1 MLGDLELARWVRTG
15 DPGGRAFPDR
25 PGQQADPP
33 ARLGA
38 YAALVHRRTTAL
50 VGPDGHLQAPWPR
63 ALGTPPWG
71 VCRELE
77 SLGAPPGT
85 RYGTVVVRRAS
96 PLRLGRLI
104 DTMAA
109 RIGPRCP
116 GVLYVGS
123 RWLPRHIALVVPSS
137 SGSGVAVYDPGGGTV
152 RQLDSWLV
160 GELAGGRAELGGWG
174 FAWLLCLP
182 SASPW
187 AMPDDQAAES

>member
-1 MLGDLELARWVRTG
+1 MLGDRELAHWVRTG
-15 DPGGRAFPDR
+15 DRGGRAFPDR
-25 PGQQADPP
+25 PGPQGDPQD
-33 ARLGA
+33 RLAA

-50 VGPDGHLQAPWPR
+50 VGPGGHLQAPWPR

-77 SLGAPPGT
+77 SLVAPPGT
-85 RYGTVVVRRAS
+85 RYGTVLVRRAS

-109 RIGPRCP
+109 RIGPRRP

-123 RWLPRHIALVVPSS
+123 RWLPRHVALVVPSS

-152 RQLDSWLV
+152 RQLDGWLV
-160 GELAGGRAELGGWG
+160 GELAGGGAEIGGWG
-174 FAWLLCLP
+174 FAWLLCMPLP
-182 SASPW
+182 PSDARPASSA
-187 AMPDDQAAES
+187 